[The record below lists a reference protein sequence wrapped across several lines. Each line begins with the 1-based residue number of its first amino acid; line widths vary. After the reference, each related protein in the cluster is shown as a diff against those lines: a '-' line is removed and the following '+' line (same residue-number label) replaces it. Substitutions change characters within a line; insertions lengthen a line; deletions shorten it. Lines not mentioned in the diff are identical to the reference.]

1 MRAFAAGQSDKQ
13 LCSDLYIPVQAF
25 YRLRRNLMEKTG
37 TRDSAGL
44 HVWALR
50 QQREGG
56 ESRRAERHYKWRN
69 PE

>member
-13 LCSDLYIPVQAF
+13 LCSDLHLPVQSF

-50 QQREGG
+50 QRERG
-56 ESRRAERHYKWRN
+56 ESRGAERHYKWRN
-69 PE
+69 PK

>member
-1 MRAFAAGQSDKQ
+1 
-13 LCSDLYIPVQAF
+13 
-25 YRLRRNLMEKTG
+25 MEKTG